1 DERPTGSK
9 DPFALRRAVLGL
21 IALVLENEL
30 RRSIYDLFNKA
41 IEVSGRKYDIG
52 EVVAADYFHD
62 FVIDRLKVQQRDAGI
77 RHDIIDA
84 VV

>member
-1 DERPTGSK
+1 M
-9 DPFALRRAVLGL
+9 